1 MGTFEIIG
9 EDGAY
14 QVVLKATNGQVILQ
28 THLHT
33 TISACENNITSIKK
47 NSLYDDKFETGIS
60 RKGNYYFLLKAQ
72 NGQTIGYSQE
82 YSSQSGRDNGILSI
96 KKNAP
101 DAETIIRL

>member
-47 NSLYDDKFETGIS
+47 NSLYDDKFETGVS
-60 RKGNYYFLLKAQ
+60 KRGDYYFLLKAQ
-72 NGQTIGYSQE
+72 NGQIIGYSQE
-82 YSSQSGRDNGILSI
+82 YSSQSGRDNGILSV

-101 DAETIIRL
+101 DAKTIIRP